1 MMSDRDDHI
10 IQLRDNLKARER
22 QLKILK
28 QELVEKTSQIS
39 SLTSSEADLSEKI
52 KVSESQLDARNLE
65 IQELQKVLGLVENF
79 IGNLLKNVKIVK
91 VFTKSILLNV
101 VAATKKIE
109 SQKF

>member
-28 QELVEKTSQIS
+28 QELVEKTSEIS

-65 IQELQKVLGLVENF
+65 IQELQKVLGLVENL
-79 IGNLLKNVKIVK
+79 IK
-91 VFTKSILLNV
+91 TY
-101 VAATKKIE
+101 
-109 SQKF
+109 

>member
-28 QELVEKTSQIS
+28 QELLDKTSEIS

-65 IQELQKVLGLVENF
+65 IQELQKVLGLVENL
-79 IGNLLKNVKIVK
+79 I
-91 VFTKSILLNV
+91 
-101 VAATKKIE
+101 
-109 SQKF
+109 

>member
-28 QELVEKTSQIS
+28 QELVDKTSEIS

-79 IGNLLKNVKIVK
+79 V
-91 VFTKSILLNV
+91 S
-101 VAATKKIE
+101 
-109 SQKF
+109 

>member
-1 MMSDRDDHI
+1 MSDRDDHI

-28 QELVEKTSQIS
+28 QELLDKTSEIS

-79 IGNLLKNVKIVK
+79 VSWEKSKNMKIRK
-91 VFTKSILLNV
+91 QFWKAENWKTLSKKS
-101 VAATKKIE
+101 KK
-109 SQKF
+109 K

>member
-28 QELVEKTSQIS
+28 QELLDKTSEIS

-65 IQELQKVLGLVENF
+65 IQEFQKVLGLVENL
-79 IGNLLKNVKIVK
+79 I
-91 VFTKSILLNV
+91 
-101 VAATKKIE
+101 
-109 SQKF
+109 

>member
-28 QELVEKTSQIS
+28 QELVEKTSEIS

-79 IGNLLKNVKIVK
+79 ILKNVIMVE
-91 VFTKSILLNV
+91 N
-101 VAATKKIE
+101 
-109 SQKF
+109 

>member
-28 QELVEKTSQIS
+28 QELLDKTSEIS

-79 IGNLLKNVKIVK
+79 IGN
-91 VFTKSILLNV
+91 
-101 VAATKKIE
+101 
-109 SQKF
+109 